1 VRPALLPA
9 LLALAA
15 CPAEAPAPAPTAAR
29 PAAAPA
35 GGPRPGVPPPP
46 TPRGGPGGPGG
57 PSGPPVLRVS
67 PEFQLGPAPAGRPHR
82 NIVLVS
88 LDTVGAPF
96 LALHGGP
103 ARLPTLEGLAAAGV
117 AVDAAI
123 THQPET
129 CAAHWAMM
137 TGVPPL
143 AHGDVVKVR
152 GSALSVPTLAE
163 IATHQGYKAGAF
175 YGGFTVTD
183 EACGLGRGFTHQVD
197 RVPRDHHA
205 PFRPGNDVVDD
216 ALAWM
221 RAQSGPTFT
230 FIHLF
235 DAHFPDPPSPAAA
248 ARFATGYRGSL
259 DGSDGALDPFRHGHR
274 TPSAAEVAHVRSLY
288 LAEIEE
294 LEPLLARIA
303 EAAGPDAILAVTAD
317 HGESFGHNHWFNHKD
332 SLWDEVLRVPLVL
345 RGPGVPSGQRVAA
358 PVGLVD
364 LAPTLLTL
372 AGLPV
377 DRRVA
382 GRDLATVWA
391 GGPGAGAVLS
401 HTDAFRPAVG
411 WSRRRLADKEIHQG
425 GAALR
430 FDLAADPAEAH
441 ALPAGPPGTIEAEIR
456 AEAARWSPAGA
467 APDGATRAGSD
478 ALLEVLGYV
487 EPSP

>member
-1 VRPALLPA
+1 LRV
-9 LLALAA
+9 
-15 CPAEAPAPAPTAAR
+15 APT
-29 PAAAPA
+29 
-35 GGPRPGVPPPP
+35 
-46 TPRGGPGGPGG
+46 
-57 PSGPPVLRVS
+57 
-67 PEFQLGPAPAGRPHR
+67 FDLGPAPAGRPAR
-82 NIVLVS
+82 SIVLVS

-103 ARLPTLEGLAAAGV
+103 ARLPTLEGLAADGV
-117 AVDAAI
+117 AFDAAI

-163 IATHQGYKAGAF
+163 VATRHGYAAGAF

-205 PFRPGNDVVDD
+205 PFRPGADVVAD

-221 RAQSGPTFT
+221 SAQSGPTFT

-235 DAHFPDPPSPAAA
+235 DAHFPYTPSAAAA
-248 ARFATGYRGSL
+248 ARFATGYRGTL

-274 TPSAAEVAHVRSLY
+274 RPTAEEVAHVRGLY

-303 EAAGPDAILAVTAD
+303 AAAGPDAIVAITAD

-345 RGPGVPSGQRVAA
+345 HGPGVPRGQRVAA
-358 PVGLVD
+358 PVGLTD
-364 LAPTLLTL
+364 LAPTLLSL

-382 GRDLATVWA
+382 GRDLAAVWA
-391 GGPGAGAVLS
+391 GGAGRDAVLS

-411 WSRRRLADKEIHQG
+411 WSRRSAAAKEIHQG

-430 FDLAADPAEAH
+430 FDLVADPAEARS
-441 ALPAGPPGTIEAEIR
+441 LPAGPLGSIEAEIR
-456 AEAARWSPAGA
+456 AEAAGWAPAGA
-467 APDGATRAGSD
+467 VPEGGARAGSD
-478 ALLEVLGYV
+478 QLLEVLGYV
-487 EPSP
+487 EPAP